1 MALWSPTTH
10 DLLELGPGAEAQLS
24 PDALWLAYLS
34 QDGLIV
40 QRFPKPTKRVLITGY
55 GSSQPRWS
63 RDGRQLF
70 YITSDKK
77 LMAVDFDSTTGKA
90 GVSRVVSQTRIIA
103 SGFTGLQYDV
113 APDGRFLVNSLKGDA
128 APLTV
133 MTGWTARLQ
142 R

>member
-1 MALWSPTTH
+1 MEVRSSTEMGA
-10 DLLELGPGAEAQLS
+10 PGAS
-24 PDALWLAYLS
+24 HS
-34 QDGLIV
+34 
-40 QRFPKPTKRVLITGY
+40 VL
-55 GSSQPRWS
+55 
-63 RDGRQLF
+63 F
-70 YITSDKK
+70 
-77 LMAVDFDSTTGKA
+77 TTAKA

-128 APLTV
+128 APLTL